1 MARKSRSRGTP
12 IVGDPADPRGMAVLR
27 EKYLEHM
34 LVTNF
39 SPNTI
44 AVRRVYVNFFVKW
57 CQERSVVRPS
67 EVTKPIVDRYQRW
80 MYHYRSKSDKPLSF
94 TSQHG
99 RLQAVK
105 AWFRWLTRENHI
117 LSNPA
122 ADVDLPRVDR
132 KLPRHI
138 LTASEADQIINGA
151 DINDPLGLRDR
162 AILETLYSTG
172 LRRGEIANLNIYDV
186 DLDRATVLVRKG
198 KFRKDRIVPI
208 GQRALMWLSKY
219 LIDARPQLASP
230 REDALFVTNLG
241 ELFTPA
247 SLTQLARQYVEK
259 ARLPSGKRGSC
270 HLFRHTMATLMLE
283 GGADVRYIQAMLG
296 HADLSTTQIYTH
308 VGIRVLQQVH
318 ALTHPTGLLKRG
330 HVPAAEG
337 AASAANGA
345 PQSAGSGTTAP
356 DVQEENATPNKPLHP
371 PPPPPPPLSSADP
384 PPDARV
390 LDDILDDEE
399 DTDDG

>member
-1 MARKSRSRGTP
+1 M
-12 IVGDPADPRGMAVLR
+12 
-27 EKYLEHM
+27 
-34 LVTNF
+34 
-39 SPNTI
+39 
-44 AVRRVYVNFFVKW
+44 
-57 CQERSVVRPS
+57 
-67 EVTKPIVDRYQRW
+67 
-80 MYHYRSKSDKPLSF
+80 
-94 TSQHG
+94 
-99 RLQAVK
+99 K